1 MGRCTFSSDD
11 IVIKSPN
18 DKKLYRLIKLENGLT
33 ALLIHDPEIYPQGSK
48 SLEPSEEDEA
58 AAKGGDGASETKKA
72 AAAMCVGMGSFSDPM
87 EAQGL
92 AHFLEHML
100 FMGSTKFPVENE
112 YNSYLSKHGG
122 SSNAYT
128 KEEHTCYH
136 FDVKRD
142 FLKGALKRFSQF
154 FVSPLMRSEA
164 MEREVQSIDSEFNR
178 VLHSDLWRLQQLRDH
193 TSSPG
198 HPFNKFSWGNKK
210 SLDGAK
216 EKGINLQEQILKL
229 YRDYYH
235 GGLMKLVVIG
245 GESLNVLEQWVLKLF
260 GDIRNGPQVNLE
272 FKAEGSIWNV
282 GKLYRL
288 EAVNDV
294 PMLNLAW
301 TLPCLTQHYLKSPE
315 YYLWHLLAHESRGGL
330 QFYLKTR
337 GWAVSLSAWVESYSV
352 AYVFGMNI
360 YLTDSGLEKIFEI
373 IGFVYQYIKL
383 LRQVSPQKWIFQ
395 ELQDI
400 QNICFRF
407 VEEQPQDDYASELAG
422 NLLLYPAEHVISA
435 QCVYEIWDEELIE
448 YVLSFFRPDNMR
460 MDVISKFSTMSKDFQ
475 CEPWFGSH
483 YIEEDV
489 SPFLMDL
496 WKDPPEVN
504 VSLHFREKN
513 EFIPSDFSIRSDG
526 LDTTYTS
533 SPRCILDEPLLKFWY
548 KLDRT
553 FKVPRAN
560 IYFRISL
567 KGGFDDLKS
576 SLLTVLYIDLLRD
589 ELNEILYQA
598 SFALLDTSLYVNNC
612 YLELKLWGFN
622 DKLPAV
628 LSTILTTT
636 KKFLPTYDRF
646 KVIKENMERLIKNT
660 NMNPLSHA
668 EYLKLQVL
676 YQRFYDVD
684 DQLHVLNGLSV
695 SDVKSFIPELWS
707 QLYIEGLGHGNLL
720 EEEAISLLNMVK
732 TIFSGQ
738 PLPTELMLK
747 NKCICLTPDANL
759 IRDVSVKYKTETNS
773 VIQLC
778 FQIER
783 AVGIDSTRL
792 RALID
797 LFDEIIDEPLYDQ
810 LRTKEQLGYVVQCDW
825 EVIFG
830 VFGFYFIV
838 QSSEYNPIYLQRRV
852 DNFINGLEDILQG
865 LDDDSFENY
874 RGGLMAKLLVKNSSL
889 IHETNRF
896 WNQIIHKRYTFDY
909 AKRVAEELSSLQKED
924 VVNFYKTYL
933 QQSSPKRRR
942 LGIRVWGCNT
952 DLKEAEESRPE
963 SVQVIEDLEAFKMS
977 SEFYPHGC

>member
-48 SLEPSEEDEA
+48 GLEPSEEDEA
-58 AAKGGDGASETKKA
+58 AAKGGDGASKTKKA
-72 AAAMCVGMGSFSDPM
+72 AAAMCVGMGSFSDHM

-136 FDVKRD
+136 FDVKRE
-142 FLKGALKRFSQF
+142 FLKGALKR
-154 FVSPLMRSEA
+154 L
-164 MEREVQSIDSEFNR
+164 
-178 VLHSDLWRLQQLRDH
+178 
-193 TSSPG
+193 
-198 HPFNKFSWGNKK
+198 
-210 SLDGAK
+210 
-216 EKGINLQEQILKL
+216 NLVWLTLI
-229 YRDYYH
+229 
-235 GGLMKLVVIG
+235 VIG
-245 GESLNVLEQWVLKLF
+245 
-260 GDIRNGPQVNLE
+260 I
-272 FKAEGSIWNV
+272 
-282 GKLYRL
+282 LYRL

-337 GWAVSLSAWVESYSV
+337 RWAVSLSAWVESYSV

-373 IGFVYQYIKL
+373 IGVVYQYIKL

-400 QNICFRF
+400 RNICFRF

-435 QCVYEIWDEELIE
+435 QCGYEIWDEELIE

-496 WKDPPEVN
+496 WKDPPEID
-504 VSLHFREKN
+504 VSLHLREKN

-533 SPRCILDEPLLKFWY
+533 SPTCILDVPLLKFWY

-636 KKFLPTYDRF
+636 KNFL
-646 KVIKENMERLIKNT
+646 
-660 NMNPLSHA
+660 
-668 EYLKLQVL
+668 
-676 YQRFYDVD
+676 
-684 DQLHVLNGLSV
+684 
-695 SDVKSFIPELWS
+695 
-707 QLYIEGLGHGNLL
+707 LL
-720 EEEAISLLNMVK
+720 
-732 TIFSGQ
+732 
-738 PLPTELMLK
+738 
-747 NKCICLTPDANL
+747 
-759 IRDVSVKYKTETNS
+759 
-773 VIQLC
+773 
-778 FQIER
+778 
-783 AVGIDSTRL
+783 
-792 RALID
+792 
-797 LFDEIIDEPLYDQ
+797 
-810 LRTKEQLGYVVQCDW
+810 
-825 EVIFG
+825 
-830 VFGFYFIV
+830 
-838 QSSEYNPIYLQRRV
+838 
-852 DNFINGLEDILQG
+852 
-865 LDDDSFENY
+865 
-874 RGGLMAKLLVKNSSL
+874 
-889 IHETNRF
+889 
-896 WNQIIHKRYTFDY
+896 
-909 AKRVAEELSSLQKED
+909 
-924 VVNFYKTYL
+924 
-933 QQSSPKRRR
+933 
-942 LGIRVWGCNT
+942 
-952 DLKEAEESRPE
+952 
-963 SVQVIEDLEAFKMS
+963 
-977 SEFYPHGC
+977 